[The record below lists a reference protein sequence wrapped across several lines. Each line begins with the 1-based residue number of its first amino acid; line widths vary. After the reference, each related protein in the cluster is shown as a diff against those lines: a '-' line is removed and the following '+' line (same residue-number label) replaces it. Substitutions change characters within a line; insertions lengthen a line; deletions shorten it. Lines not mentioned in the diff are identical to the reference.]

1 MNFQWMRDMHALVLG
16 GGVTGLAT
24 AWYLARDG
32 HDVTI
37 VERNADVAL
46 ESSYANGGQLSY
58 SYVAPLAGPGV
69 LSKLPW
75 WLMQRHSP
83 VRFRP
88 RADINQW
95 RWLLKFILACTH
107 AQSELAT
114 RRLLTLSFLSRELMQ
129 DLVAHETA
137 LSFDHTNTGKLVVYR
152 NAETF
157 ESARNLVHFQRTLG
171 CEQQVLTA
179 NECVRTESSLS
190 GLASKLA
197 GGIFTP
203 SEETA
208 DCYKFCVAL
217 ADLLRS
223 RNVKFRLGTQ
233 VTALRAD
240 TAGRPARIS
249 VQVNDQA
256 ITADHVVLCAG
267 TASADLLR
275 PLGINIP
282 LYPLKGYS
290 LTGRIRGRDTA
301 PRVSVTDF
309 DRKVVY
315 ARLGDRLRI
324 AGMADINGRDT
335 RPDPVRIETLRAEAA
350 QAFPDAVDYDH
361 AEAWCGLRPATP
373 TGTPI
378 IGTASFAN
386 LWLNVGQGALGF
398 TLALASGLLISELV
412 GGRKPS
418 VPLDGFQLP
427 A

>member
-1 MNFQWMRDMHALVLG
+1 MHVLVLG

-32 HDVTI
+32 HEVTI

-69 LSKLPW
+69 LSKLPR
-75 WLMQRHSP
+75 WLMQQHSP

-107 AQSELAT
+107 AQSELAI
-114 RRLLTLSFLSRELMQ
+114 RRLQTLSFLSRELMH
-129 DLVAHETA
+129 DLVAHEPA

-152 NAETF
+152 TAEAF
-157 ESARNLVHFQRTLG
+157 ESARNLVRFQRTLG
-171 CEQQVLTA
+171 CEQQIFTA
-179 NECVRTESSLS
+179 NECVQTEPSLS

-197 GGIFTP
+197 GGIFTS

-223 RNVKFRLGTQ
+223 RNVKFLLRTH

-240 TAGRPARIS
+240 AAGRTARIC
-249 VQVNDQA
+249 VLANGQERE
-256 ITADHVVLCAG
+256 ADHIVLCAG
-267 TASADLLR
+267 IASADLLE

-290 LTGRIRGRDTA
+290 LTGRIRGRGTA

-324 AGMADINGRDT
+324 AGMADITGRDAS
-335 RPDPVRIETLRAEAA
+335 PDPLRIESLRAEAA
-350 QAFPDAVDYDH
+350 QAFPDAVDYDR
-361 AEAWCGLRPATP
+361 ADVWCGLRPATP
-373 TGTPI
+373 TSMPI
-378 IGTASFAN
+378 IGTAGFAN

-418 VPLDGFQLP
+418 VPLDGFQLTT
-427 A
+427 

>member
-1 MNFQWMRDMHALVLG
+1 MHVLVLG

-32 HDVTI
+32 HEVTI

-88 RADINQW
+88 RADVNQW
-95 RWLLKFILACTH
+95 RWLLQFILACTH
-107 AQSELAT
+107 ARSELAT
-114 RRLLTLSFLSRELMQ
+114 RRLLTLSFLSRELMRE
-129 DLVAHETA
+129 LVAHESA

-157 ESARNLVHFQRTLG
+157 ASARNLVQFQRELG
-171 CEQQVLTA
+171 CEQQVFTA
-179 NECVRTESSLS
+179 QECVRTEPSLS
-190 GLASKLA
+190 DLASTLA

-223 RNVKFRLGTQ
+223 RNVQFMLGME

-240 TAGRPARIS
+240 AAGRQARIS
-249 VQVNDQA
+249 VHANGRAIEADQ
-256 ITADHVVLCAG
+256 VVLCAG
-267 TASADLLR
+267 TASADLLK
-275 PLGINIP
+275 PLGIRIP

-324 AGMADINGRDT
+324 AGMADITGSDA
-335 RPDPVRIETLRAEAA
+335 RPDPVRIESLRAEAA
-350 QAFPDAVDYDH
+350 RAFPEAVDYDR
-361 AEAWCGLRPATP
+361 ADAWCGLRPATP
-373 TGTPI
+373 TSTPI
-378 IGTASFAN
+378 IGTAGFSN
-386 LWLNVGQGALGF
+386 LWLNLGQGALGF

-427 A
+427 T